1 MTAPKMIQYSLYE
14 VHIAHLR
21 YLFGVTKAH
30 WRVLP
35 QLTVPVGA
43 GAVFYFKDNVLQH
56 LLIGFGIYKYR
67 LEIRYKFFQISCFY
81 QELKVV
87 YFWCQD

>member
-43 GAVFYFKDNVLQH
+43 GAVFNLSFIDDD
-56 LLIGFGIYKYR
+56 LLD
-67 LEIRYKFFQISCFY
+67 IS
-81 QELKVV
+81 L
-87 YFWCQD
+87 D